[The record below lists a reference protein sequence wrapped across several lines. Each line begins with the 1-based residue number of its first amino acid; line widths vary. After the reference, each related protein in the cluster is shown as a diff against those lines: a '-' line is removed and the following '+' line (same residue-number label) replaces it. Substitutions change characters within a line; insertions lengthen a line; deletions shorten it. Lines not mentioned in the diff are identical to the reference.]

1 MEAASFYYRLCCYDD
16 QRRSVYFYSEAY
28 FGLAAARMDLRYAA
42 GCCDCRPAQWSDNF
56 FLYAPV
62 RKLFYFQED
71 EK

>member
-1 MEAASFYYRLCCYDD
+1 MLPVVAI
-16 QRRSVYFYSEAY
+16 V
-28 FGLAAARMDLRYAA
+28 GLLN
-42 GCCDCRPAQWSDNF
+42 GLITF